1 MNPNDFKPGF
11 PGRLTKSPE
20 GAWAFSPDP
29 LPPKLLPTWELY
41 GALSDADRGLSELAG
56 AAGNLPN
63 PHLLISPFMRRE
75 AVLSSRIEGTQSSF
89 EDLIAFEAAGNVPP
103 AGTADVQEIV
113 NYVRALE
120 RGLDLLDT
128 LPVSLRLIK
137 EVHAELMQGVRG
149 KDKSPGE
156 FRQQQNWIG
165 GAAPHAARYVPPPV
179 PEMTEALYALE
190 RYLHDDP
197 LKLPP
202 LVRLALAHYQF
213 ETIHPFLDGNGR
225 VGRLLITLTLCAER
239 LLPAPLLYL
248 SAFFERE
255 KQTYADLLL
264 KVSQE
269 GAWEEWIRFFL
280 RGIAEQSRDGV
291 QRSKRVL
298 DLREALRKQ
307 LQAER
312 VSSNVLSLLDRL
324 VYSPT
329 TTASGAAKQLDVT
342 VQGAQLIIDRLVGAG
357 VLSVMPDTR
366 PRVYVARS
374 VVEIFG
380 A

>member
-1 MNPNDFKPGF
+1 
-11 PGRLTKSPE
+11 
-20 GAWAFSPDP
+20 
-29 LPPKLLPTWELY
+29 
-41 GALSDADRGLSELAG
+41 LSEADHGLSELAG
-56 AAGNLPN
+56 IAGNLPN

-89 EDLIAFEAAGNVPP
+89 EDLIAFEVAGNVPP
-103 AGTADVQEIV
+103 AGSADVQEIV

-120 RGLDLLDT
+120 RGLALLET

-137 EVHAELMQGVRG
+137 EVHAELMKGVRG
-149 KDKSPGE
+149 ESKSPGD
-156 FRQQQNWIG
+156 FRRQQNWIG
-165 GAAPHAARYVPPPV
+165 GANPHDARYVPPPV
-179 PEMTEALYALE
+179 PEMTEALNALE

-202 LVRLALAHYQF
+202 LVRLAIAHYQF

-225 VGRLLITLTLCAER
+225 VGRLLITLTLCSEK

-248 SAFFERE
+248 SAFLERE

-264 KVSQE
+264 GVSQE
-269 GAWEEWIRFFL
+269 GAWEDWIRFFL
-280 RGIAEQSRDGV
+280 RGVAEQSRDGV

-312 VSSNVLSLLDRL
+312 VSSNVLSLVDRL

-329 TTASGAAKQLDVT
+329 TTAGSAAKQLDVS
-342 VQGAQLIIDRLVGAG
+342 VPGAQLIIDRLVEAG
-357 VLSVMPDTR
+357 VLTLMPDTR
-366 PRVYVARS
+366 PRSYVAKS
-374 VVEIFG
+374 VVEIFRT
-380 A
+380 